1 MSVSVAR
8 RLSYIGVCL
17 ALLIVC
23 AQISIPIWIVPITLQ
38 TLAVGLIATVL
49 PLQLSS
55 AVIAAYLLLGLVGLP
70 VFANF
75 AGGASVI
82 VGPTGGYLF
91 GFIIYIGIVH
101 YGLHYFGRSRRVMF
115 SVNLLASLC
124 QLLIGTLWLRISLHL
139 GWQASFLTGFA
150 PYVPIE
156 ILKSGLIVAVI
167 ARLPQRIQQFR

>member
-1 MSVSVAR
+1 MSRRNCDVSISCAPVKLYR
-8 RLSYIGVCL
+8 VCL

-82 VGPTGGYLF
+82 SDRQVVIYLALSS
-91 GFIIYIGIVH
+91 I
-101 YGLHYFGRSRRVMF
+101 
-115 SVNLLASLC
+115 LASC
-124 QLLIGTLWLRISLHL
+124 IMACI
-139 GWQASFLTGFA
+139 
-150 PYVPIE
+150 
-156 ILKSGLIVAVI
+156 ILVVH
-167 ARLPQRIQQFR
+167 ARDV